1 MATTNKPITLYFVAP
16 IYARGEHL
24 IGEKAVDDDGHPNMI
39 NVKRGEKRRVPFEAA
54 KDLII
59 AKQAIDWD
67 NAKPTERTEAEREVA
82 ERNHIDAEQ
91 AKRQAD
97 GIKEQSDL
105 KTQFEELKK
114 QFEAL
119 KKKAA

>member
-1 MATTNKPITLYFVAP
+1 MAATNKPITLYFVAP

-39 NVKRGEKRRVPFEAA
+39 RVARGERRRVPFETA

-67 NAKPTERTEAEREVA
+67 NSKATERAEAEAFVR
-82 ERNHIDAEQ
+82 ERNAIENP
-91 AKRQAD
+91 
-97 GIKEQSDL
+97 EP
-105 KTQFEELKK
+105 
-114 QFEAL
+114 